1 MQWVGRDWLDLFK
14 PKDRM
19 VNVIALKGL
28 FKVIFNFCKVP
39 YCYSRHRLLLTNHV
53 SLAQYYYHRI
63 PLRID
68 ILDNLILYIYRPLL

>member
-39 YCYSRHRLLLTNHV
+39 YLT
-53 SLAQYYYHRI
+53 
-63 PLRID
+63 
-68 ILDNLILYIYRPLL
+68 